1 MFQSYLENL
10 GRAIVPSS
18 EGDKSNGVQP
28 KGRDSASSYAY
39 SEDPQNNLNSNR
51 IRSPK
56 KEEEGKEGLV
66 TMTSESKEEPVTA
79 KVLH

>member
-39 SEDPQNNLNSNR
+39 SEDP
-51 IRSPK
+51 
-56 KEEEGKEGLV
+56 
-66 TMTSESKEEPVTA
+66 
-79 KVLH
+79 